1 MDKNQ
6 ETKTPVIKDT
16 MEYVLV
22 NSSGLVVRSFGSNLE
37 LAQNHMKELPS
48 STTVKLFLRSTT
60 HIEVPRG

>member
-1 MDKNQ
+1 MNKNQ

-22 NSSGLVVRSFGSNLE
+22 NSSGLVVRSFGSDLE
-37 LAQNHMKELPS
+37 PAQSYMRGLPS
-48 STTVKLFLRSTT
+48 DTTVKLFLRSTT